1 MTLVIRK
8 PTENRY
14 CKALFFAPAG
24 AGKTVLMGTAEL
36 DERTSPMLL
45 LDFEGGT
52 ESLAGLDVDIAEIKT
67 WEDYNE
73 AYELLSSGDHN
84 YKSVGID
91 SISETHKWALLTI
104 VNKKGPTRKEPDLI
118 EQGDYGVATTQM
130 RRMLRHFRD
139 LPMHVFFVAHAKEIE
154 IPREGRVRVPDLA
167 GQMAEEVSGLVS
179 VQGYLAQFEED
190 GKLHRTLLLHS
201 FPRYRIKARTPW
213 EVVVPEELIDPTV
226 TQVLDALQYGES
238 RNGFVANA
246 SSSRGKHVEEE
257 VPKDDAVDPE
267 DRVDEDPEVPQNQ
280 EEDSVPYDEM
290 TLPALRA
297 EAKER
302 GIDLAGARTRDQ
314 IIERLRDADSEGD
327 GDDGDND

>member
-1 MTLVIRK
+1 MALVIRK
-8 PTENRY
+8 PSERRFI
-14 CKALFFAPAG
+14 KALVFAPAG

-52 ESLAGLDVDIAEIKT
+52 ESLAGLDIDVAEIKT
-67 WEDYNE
+67 WDDYNE

-91 SISETHKWALLTI
+91 SISETHKWALLEI

-118 EQGDYGVATTQM
+118 EQGDYGIATTQM
-130 RRMLRHFRD
+130 RRLLRHFRD
-139 LPMHVFFVAHAKEIE
+139 LPMHVFFAAHAKEVE

-190 GKLHRTLLLHS
+190 GDLHRTLLLHS

-213 EVVVPEELIDPTV
+213 EVDVPEELVDPTV
-226 TQVLDALQYGES
+226 SQILDSLGYGES
-238 RNGFVANA
+238 SNGYVAQDL
-246 SSSRGKHVEEE
+246 SSRGKQLEDEVPVDVPEDEDDNPEVEQEEE
-257 VPKDDAVDPE
+257 TE
-267 DRVDEDPEVPQNQ
+267 DT
-280 EEDSVPYDEM
+280 PYDSM
-290 TLPALRA
+290 TLPDLRK

-302 GIDLAGARTRDQ
+302 GIDLAGVRTRVQ
-314 IIERLRDADSEGD
+314 IIELLEEND
-327 GDDGDND
+327 GNDDD